1 VLEIM
6 LEIEAHRTTLEDP
19 AFDKA
24 VSAAVKDVVAQQ
36 AKVGVDVISDGEMG
50 RMGFARYMNQRLS
63 GFEPRELDEGEVLPS
78 SPPGD
83 TAQFPGY
90 FELYN
95 KQFRYWWMDPEVD
108 ISELPNVY
116 GNFERFNV
124 TGKVEYIGRDAIKAE
139 IRRLKDALVGQNVSE
154 VFLTSTPPTVGF
166 GGRKGVLDHYKS
178 EEEFLYAMA
187 DVVREE
193 YLEIINAGFL
203 LQIDY
208 PNISRGRT
216 YTTESGEVKRSA
228 EMGVEALNYA
238 LRDIP
243 EEKIRLHYCST
254 SGLGP
259 HVSNPPLKDDIAP
272 VLLKVNAQAY
282 GIEGANARH
291 EHEWMAWKDIKLPEG
306 KILIP
311 GVIAHNY
318 QVVEHPELVAWR
330 IENFA
335 SVVGKEN
342 VIAGIDCG
350 FSQQW
355 DARRTHPEVQWAKLE
370 SLVEGAA
377 IASKRLWKR

>member
-1 VLEIM
+1 
-6 LEIEAHRTTLEDP
+6 
-19 AFDKA
+19 
-24 VSAAVKDVVAQQ
+24 
-36 AKVGVDVISDGEMG
+36 
-50 RMGFARYMNQRLS
+50 
-63 GFEPRELDEGEVLPS
+63 
-78 SPPGD
+78 
-83 TAQFPGY
+83 
-90 FELYN
+90 
-95 KQFRYWWMDPEVD
+95 MDPEVD

-193 YLEIINAGFL
+193 YMEIINAGFL

-311 GVIAHNY
+311 GMVSHATDGI
-318 QVVEHPELVAWR
+318 EHPELVAQR
-330 IENFA
+330 IRRFARRVGPENLM
-335 SVVGKEN
+335 
-342 VIAGIDCG
+342 AGTDCG
-350 FSQQW
+350 FGG
-355 DARRTHPEVQWAKLE
+355 RCHPQIAWAKLHA
-370 SLVEGAA
+370 LAQGAVLA
-377 IASKRLWKR
+377 ARSGL